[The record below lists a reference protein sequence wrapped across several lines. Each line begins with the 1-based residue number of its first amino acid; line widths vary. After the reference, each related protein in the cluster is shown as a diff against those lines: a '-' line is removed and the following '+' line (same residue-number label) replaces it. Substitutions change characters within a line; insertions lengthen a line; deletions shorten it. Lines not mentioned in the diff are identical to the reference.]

1 MRDAALLLALALS
14 PAGAAETLLTGRLAG
29 GRHQADGRAEAFS
42 GAAAGSAAAAWGMGE
57 RWTLLPTLS
66 GSWSGVESALDTA
79 GGTTLFSESMEHR
92 LGLKAVYQPENAR
105 WRLKPALGW
114 RAKLLKE
121 TKDEDWLKGLFDH
134 HTVDLGLDW
143 EYAARGGAGLRA
155 GFALSRTIFP
165 NFASLESTAPVD
177 PRGRPLARELAG
189 RRVLDSDAKLL
200 TAAAWA
206 PLPRGFKADARA
218 AVELRDYFDQKRVRP
233 DGLLAEDTRGD
244 VTTTVEAGLS
254 HEREL
259 RLDKVLSL
267 GVDVG
272 VTNTLSDQ
280 GSFDPARGRY
290 EPHHYD
296 NTAWSVSPSAGLR
309 WGDLRAPAAVTTAL
323 KFGARSW
330 PHRSA
335 RDGVGAYT
343 GSGLREQN
351 LGAVL
356 DGRWPFGPGL
366 ALTARLE
373 RRWSSANDGYEA
385 AHRFNHEAT
394 SILIGVAFE
403 R

>member
-1 MRDAALLLALALS
+1 MTNAVLLLALACV

-29 GRHQADGRAEAFS
+29 GRHQADGRAGSFS
-42 GAAAGSAAAAWGMGE
+42 GAAAASAAGAWSAGE

-79 GGTTLFSESMEHR
+79 GGTTLFSETMEHR
-92 LGLKAVYQPENAR
+92 VGLKALYQPEKGR
-105 WRLKPALGW
+105 WRLKPSAGW
-114 RAKLLKE
+114 RARLLKE
-121 TKDEDWLKGLFDH
+121 TKDEDWLDGLFDH
-134 HTVDLGLDW
+134 HTADFGLDW

-155 GFALSRTIFP
+155 GFAFSRTIFP
-165 NFASLESTAPVD
+165 NFSSLESTAPVD

-200 TAAAWA
+200 TAAAWT
-206 PLPRGFKADARA
+206 PLPRGFKADVRGAM
-218 AVELRDYFDQKRVRP
+218 ELRDYFEQKRVRS
-233 DGLLAEDTRGD
+233 DGLLADDTRGD
-244 VTTTVEAGLS
+244 LTTTLEAGVS

-267 GVDVG
+267 GLDVG
-272 VTNTLSDQ
+272 LANTLSNQ

-296 NTAWSVSPSAGLR
+296 NTSWSVAPSAGLR
-309 WGDLRAPAAVTTAL
+309 WGDLRAPAAVTAAL
-323 KFGARSW
+323 RFGARSW

-343 GSGLREQN
+343 GSGLREES
-351 LGAVL
+351 LGASV

-373 RRWSSANDGYEA
+373 RRWASSNDGYEA